1 MIFFG
6 LLKNKLITSVQAP
19 YLAKTMLDGALNY
32 ENTLKALAY
41 GSTATLAD
49 IKAVLENVERVCIEN
64 LAQGRSVNLG
74 FCSLRPQV
82 KGKFQSPEDSFS
94 QDKNWID
101 VTLIPSPLFCKKV
114 TLEAKTLRVS
124 LTKALPTLT
133 VLENHTSGSSSI
145 LANGELITLRGENLR
160 FDKSEPLL
168 GVFFEKEGIETKA
181 IEYSQISSR
190 TVSFKI
196 PGGLSSG
203 ENYKLLLKNKFGSEI
218 RVGELDYE
226 VQAA

>member
-1 MIFFG
+1 MIFFS
-6 LLKNKLITSVQAP
+6 LLKNKLLTAIQAP

-49 IKAVLENVERVCIEN
+49 IKAVLENIERVCIEN

-82 KGKFQSPEDSFS
+82 KGVFQSPEDSFS
-94 QDKNWID
+94 KDKNWIA
-101 VTLIPSPLFCKKV
+101 VTIIPSPLFCKKV
-114 TLEAKTLRVS
+114 TLEAKTLRVAQVK
-124 LTKALPTLT
+124 TLPLLT
-133 VLENHTSGSSSI
+133 VLENHTSGSNST
-145 LANGELITLRGENLR
+145 LANGELISLRGENLR

-168 GVFFEKEGIETKA
+168 GVFFEKDGLETKA
-181 IEYSQISSR
+181 IEYSQISGKS
-190 TVSFKI
+190 VSFKT
-196 PGGLSSG
+196 PVGLISG
-203 ENYKLLLKNKFGSEI
+203 QTYKVKLKNKFGSDI